1 MKDGGGGSGDAKTSQ
16 ELAEFRE
23 RRNRELTARGKN

>member
-1 MKDGGGGSGDAKTSQ
+1 MKNGGGGSGDAKTSQ
-16 ELAEFRE
+16 EFRE